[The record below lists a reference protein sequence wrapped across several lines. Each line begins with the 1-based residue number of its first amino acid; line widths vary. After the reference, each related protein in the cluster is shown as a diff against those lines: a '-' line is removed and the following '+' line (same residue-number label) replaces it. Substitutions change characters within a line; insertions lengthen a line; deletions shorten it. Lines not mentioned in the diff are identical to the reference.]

1 MDWVTVPD
9 TDTLTEPVRVGD
21 AVDELEVD
29 MLSVTL
35 TVPLVDPEG
44 ERDREGEDDVLLE
57 GVTE

>member
-1 MDWVTVPD
+1 MLEEQVV
-9 TDTLTEPVRVGD
+9 TLTVGVKVGD

>member
-1 MDWVTVPD
+1 VLEEQVV
-9 TDTLTEPVRVGD
+9 TLTVGVKVGD